1 MLLFKNSIVKLSVL
15 IIMIVVIS
23 MSVVFILKNKIEDKT
38 VQLQEKR
45 NMLEVL
51 EKRDENFLELKNT
64 NKLVKKNLLVI
75 EKMLPDEKNIEKFV
89 TTLENIAA
97 KTNNN
102 QILIF
107 DPIENSKPTGE
118 KIDSLEF
125 SVILTG
131 NSYSF
136 INYLEEFEKLPYF
149 IKIKN
154 VTIENNLGI
163 VNNNSQLNLKSEI
176 YIKCP

>member
-15 IIMIVVIS
+15 IIMIVAIS

>member
-1 MLLFKNSIVKLSVL
+1 MLLFKNPIIKLSVL
-15 IIMIVVIS
+15 TVAIVVIS

-38 VQLQEKR
+38 AQLQEKR

-51 EKRDENFLELKNT
+51 EKRDENFLELKST
-64 NKLVKKNLLVI
+64 NKLVEKNLLII

-89 TTLENIAA
+89 TMLENIAA
-97 KTNNN
+97 KTNTD
-102 QILIF
+102 QVLFF
-107 DPIENSKPTGE
+107 DPIESAKPVGE
-118 KIDSLEF
+118 KINSLEF
-125 SVILTG
+125 SITLMG
-131 NSYSF
+131 NFYSL

-154 VTIENNLGI
+154 VTIENSLGI
-163 VNNNSQLNLKSEI
+163 ANNNSQLNLKSEI

>member
-15 IIMIVVIS
+15 IIMIVAIS

-75 EKMLPDEKNIEKFV
+75 KKMLPDEKNIEKFV
-89 TTLENIAA
+89 TTLENIAT